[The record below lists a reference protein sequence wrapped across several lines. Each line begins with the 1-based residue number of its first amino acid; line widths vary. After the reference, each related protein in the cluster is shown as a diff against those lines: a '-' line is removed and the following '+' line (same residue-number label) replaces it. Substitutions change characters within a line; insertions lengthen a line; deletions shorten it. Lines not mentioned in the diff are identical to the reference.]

1 MTALLRPARADD
13 AGAVAAIYAPIVRDT
28 PISFE
33 IDPPSLEEMRR
44 RIETTS
50 DVHPW
55 LVCAEGEAVLGY
67 AYASRHRERA
77 AYRWSV
83 DVSVYIDA
91 AQRGRGAGAGLYHGL
106 LEILRLQGFHRA
118 YAGIT
123 LPNPASVGLHESAG
137 FTQLGVY
144 QSVGFKCGAWHD
156 VGWWERS
163 LAEPAHPSEAPLPF
177 ARVAESAEVGAALA
191 AGRAIARGV
200 GVTSRAL
207 F

>member
-1 MTALLRPARADD
+1 MTVQLRPARADD
-13 AGAVAAIYAPIVRDT
+13 ADAVAAIYAPIVRDT

-33 IDPPSLEEMRR
+33 IDAPSPEEMRR
-44 RIETTS
+44 RIETTRE
-50 DVHPW
+50 VHPW

-91 AQRGRGAGAGLYHGL
+91 AQRGRRAGAGLYHAL
-106 LEILRLQGFHRA
+106 LEILRLQGFQRI

-144 QSVGFKCGAWHD
+144 RRVGFKFGAWHD
-156 VGWWERS
+156 LGWWERD
-163 LAEPAHPSEAPLPF
+163 LPEPNHRPEAPLPF
-177 ARVAESAEVGAALA
+177 AQVAEGAEVAAALA
-191 AGRAIARGV
+191 AGAAIVREV
-200 GVTSRAL
+200 DVTGPAA